1 MTEPLR
7 PPFWK
12 PLPAKTRLYES
23 LYALNRGFEFTLLS
37 LERLEQFG
45 MFELEFLNAYKVS
58 LEHIRSKANGRLMET
73 LTQFEEEQNAYF
85 DNLEREWED
94 QFKDPDDAF
103 FEANDRK
110 QEIKKKIKEL
120 QKGLAR
126 QKVKKQP

>member
-1 MTEPLR
+1 MTEPLH

-73 LTQFEEEQNAYF
+73 LTQIEEEQNAYF

-120 QKGLAR
+120 QKGLKR
-126 QKVKKQP
+126 QKAKKQP

>member
-1 MTEPLR
+1 MNA
-7 PPFWK
+7 PFWR

-23 LYALNRGFEFTLLS
+23 LYTLNRGFEFTLLS
-37 LERLEQFG
+37 LQRLEQLG

-58 LEHIRSKANGRLMET
+58 LEHIRSRANERLMER
-73 LTQFEEEQNAYF
+73 LSEFEGEQTAYF

-126 QKVKKQP
+126 QKVKKRQ